1 MGALP
6 AVAHGRVN
14 VCKNRRSRRSSSTG
28 SMWRATLPSARG
40 GNISQTGPRE
50 SNEQATS
57 PATGGGR
64 SSSLELAIRQGAD
77 GRWSSRPAG
86 CAQPGDQRAG
96 SFDGVDLAQSWG
108 NLGRVVPARQTLANE
123 RRYCTQRSAGTKH
136 RGSLHHLPRHVG
148 AAPEVFGVRLLS
160 PGYSFPSP
168 GAKRPKLVQSALRAP
183 PRRLCAVRARRRI

>member
-1 MGALP
+1 VGVSGCEQWVRCLLWLTAVSMCVKTGAAAVQVQQARCGGQRYLP
-6 AVAHGRVN
+6 HVVGISPRRGRE
-14 VCKNRRSRRSSSTG
+14 RATSRRL
-28 SMWRATLPSARG
+28 LPRL
-40 GNISQTGPRE
+40 
-50 SNEQATS
+50 
-57 PATGGGR
+57 GGGG

-168 GAKRPKLVQSALRAP
+168 GAKRPKLVQSAVRAP
-183 PRRLCAVRARRRI
+183 PR